1 MTRGILSC
9 VAAVFVAV
17 VMLFATAQNAAAQQD
32 YRIQAGDVLRIE
44 VLEDA
49 SLNRDVLVLP
59 DGTVSFPFIG
69 TINVGGLTANQ
80 VQEIIVNAISSNF
93 ALPPSIFV
101 SVSSLAPQIGND
113 PTAPDPEDIIRLYIV
128 GEINS
133 PGLIEVEKGTTI
145 LQLIA
150 QAGGPTRF
158 AAVKRI
164 ELQRSDPDT
173 GAVNTYLYSYSGRA
187 NGPRLRPNTILVE
200 GDVVVVPTRRLF
212 E

>member
-1 MTRGILSC
+1 MRRSIYAC
-9 VAAVFVAV
+9 AAVLFWAIAV
-17 VMLFATAQNAAAQQD
+17 FASSAEQAEAQANYQ
-32 YRIQAGDVLRIE
+32 IQAGDILRIE

-49 SLNRDVLVLP
+49 SLNREVLVLP

-80 VQEIIVNAISSNF
+80 VQDLIVGAIAPNF

-101 SVSSLAPQIGND
+101 SVASLSGPAEEAPPAVD
-113 PTAPDPEDIIRLYIV
+113 PDDLIRVYIV

-133 PGLIEVEKGTTI
+133 PGLIEVEDDTTI

-158 AAVKRI
+158 AAVTRI
-164 ELQRSDPDT
+164 ELRRAAQS
-173 GAVNTYLYSYSGRA
+173 GEVSTYLFSYTGMGR
-187 NGPRLRPNTILVE
+187 GPRIRGSTRLVE
-200 GDVVVVPTRRLF
+200 GDVVVLPTRRLF